1 MRPWKV
7 LPWVVVALL
16 MGLGT
21 PSVHATPKKNPTCVR
36 ECVAA
41 YRYCELQEEVTED
54 QGVATCATKATTD
67 SPAGCSDLLTAAGTA
82 CPTPVTNAQ
91 ACTQAVEAA
100 ARCLRTCEEHL
111 ATETCES
118 AFSTCFTGC

>member
-1 MRPWKV
+1 MPTWKG

-21 PSVHATPKKNPTCVR
+21 SLVYATAHKNLTCVR
-36 ECVAA
+36 DCIAA
-41 YRYCELQEEVTED
+41 YAYCALQDQVTED
-54 QGVATCATKATTD
+54 KGVATCVTNVTTD
-67 SPAGCSDLLTAAGTA
+67 TPAGCSDLLTAAGTA
-82 CPTPVTNAQ
+82 CPQPVTNAQ

-100 ARCLRTCEEHL
+100 ARCLRTCEEQR
-111 ATETCES
+111 ATDTCES